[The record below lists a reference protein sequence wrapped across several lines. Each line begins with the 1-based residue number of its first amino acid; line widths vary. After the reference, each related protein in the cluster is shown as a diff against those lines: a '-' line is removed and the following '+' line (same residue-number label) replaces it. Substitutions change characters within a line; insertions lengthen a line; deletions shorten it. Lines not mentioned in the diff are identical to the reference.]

1 MLKENSI
8 IENLFGFINDEFNLK
23 NYPETDIIT
32 IFINKESLTSKHF
45 QFFDVLED
53 YLKITSKP
61 WEFNKFNVF
70 TVKFENNI
78 KRFLIVGVEKK
89 DSTTNNDLRKL
100 AGSVSQKLIELKLKN
115 SVILYDETI
124 MNNSLQESKALC
136 EGLLLGLYKFDTYKS
151 KEKDFHHITL
161 FAKSTM
167 MKKVYQESKIICKNV
182 FWARDLVNEPGNVVT
197 PRVLAYEAE
206 KITDKVD
213 LECEVLDEDV
223 MEKLG
228 MNSLLSVGK
237 GSNEESQLITLT
249 YTGSDSNKPYLAFV
263 GKGVTFDSG
272 GISIKPSQDMGE
284 MKDDMTGAAVVLGA
298 VKTIAELK
306 LPINVIGV
314 AGCVENMPSGKAMR
328 PGDIV
333 KAANGKTIEVIN
345 TDAEGRMVLA
355 DAVWYAC
362 EKKVSKVIDIATLTG
377 AVIIALGTETAGIV
391 SNNSKLVC
399 EIKKAGDNVG
409 ERYWELPNLEE
420 FKEMIKG
427 EITDVINSAGRAG
440 GVITGGLFVG
450 EFVKDNIPWAHI
462 DIGGTSTASK
472 TKGYIKKGATA
483 FGLTTLV
490 EFAKMESANDGK
502 KL

>member
-1 MLKENSI
+1 MLKENDI
-8 IENLFGFINDEFNLK
+8 IDNLFGFINKDFNL
-23 NYPETDIIT
+23 NDYPETDVIT
-32 IFINKESLTSKHF
+32 IFINKESVEAKKF
-45 QFFDVLED
+45 QFAELLEG
-53 YLKITSKP
+53 YLESSSKP
-61 WEFNKFNVF
+61 WEYNKFNVF
-70 TVKFENNI
+70 TVNIKNNI
-78 KRFLIVGVEKK
+78 KRFLVVGTERKGE
-89 DSTTNNDLRKL
+89 TINDLRKL
-100 AGSVSQKLIELKLKN
+100 AGSVSEKLINLKFKN
-115 SVILYDETI
+115 SVIIYEDFVFS
-124 MNNSLQESKALC
+124 NNIPESKAVF
-136 EGLLLGLYKFDTYKS
+136 EGLLLGLYKFDRYKPE
-151 KEKDFHHITL
+151 KKDFSHITL
-161 FAKSTM
+161 FAKNN
-167 MKKVYQESKIICKNV
+167 KLKNIYQESKIICNNV

-197 PRVLAYEAE
+197 PRVLAYESE

-213 LECEVLDEDV
+213 LECEILDEDA
-223 MEKLG
+223 MKKLG

-249 YTGSDSNKPYLAFV
+249 YTGSNPSNPYIAFV

-306 LPINVIGV
+306 LPINIIGI
-314 AGCVENMPSGKAMR
+314 AGCAENMPSSKAMR

-362 EKKVSKVIDIATLTG
+362 EKKASKVIDIATLTG
-377 AVIIALGTETAGIV
+377 AVIIALGTETAGII
-391 SNNSKLVC
+391 SNNEKLTTQ
-399 EIKKAGDNVG
+399 IKEAGNTVG
-409 ERYWELPNLEE
+409 ERYWELPNLPE

-427 EITDVINSAGRAG
+427 EITDVINSTGRPG

-450 EFVKDNIPWAHI
+450 EFIKENTLWAHI
-462 DIGGTSTASK
+462 DIGGTATASK
-472 TKGYIKKGATA
+472 TKGHIKKGATA

-490 EFAKMESANDGK
+490 EFAKMEISNNEK
-502 KL
+502 S